1 MKITLSVME
10 SYQAPMKK
18 IYLEIGSS
26 VGLVIIFIVSL
37 VIINTKFAAN
47 AAYGN
52 VALLIVF
59 VIAAGIVGFK
69 LAEIPD

>member
-1 MKITLSVME
+1 MKITLSAME

>member
-1 MKITLSVME
+1 MK

-26 VGLVIIFIVSL
+26 VGLVIMFILSL
-37 VIINTKFAAN
+37 VIINTKFVAN

-52 VALLIVF
+52 VALLLVF
-59 VIAAGIVGFK
+59 VIIAGIIGLK
-69 LAEIPD
+69 LSEIPD